1 MWMPWTHSMLFRASI
16 SLFFLISEFSGRLEE
31 DRNKPLT
38 CQIGLISQRIISEI
52 ITQSRSEFG
61 SNCLRKHTA
70 VINIVQVKQSCQVLF
85 LTETQFTYHK
95 IHPFK
100 VYNYMVFNI
109 VLKVCNYHYYL
120 VPQYFCHPP
129 SLPHKETPYP
139 WAVTPHFSTPS
150 PWNFVYMEANSVF
163 FCEIHP
169 CCTLNQYFI
178 PLCGWIIFYSMGLSG
193 GFPGGSESKE
203 SAFNAGMVGK
213 IPWRRKWQPT
223 PVFLPGKSHGQRS
236 LVGYSPRGCKE
247 SDMTK
252 QLTHTWVYHRLVIHS
267 SVNGHLGCVHF
278 LAIINNAVKNICV

>member
-1 MWMPWTHSMLFRASI
+1 MLFRASI
-16 SLFFLISEFSGRLEE
+16 SLFFLISEFSGGLEE

-70 VINIVQVKQSCQVLF
+70 VINIVQVKQSCPVLF

-139 WAVTPHFSTPS
+139 
-150 PWNFVYMEANSVF
+150 
-163 FCEIHP
+163 
-169 CCTLNQYFI
+169 
-178 PLCGWIIFYSMGLSG
+178 
-193 GFPGGSESKE
+193 
-203 SAFNAGMVGK
+203 
-213 IPWRRKWQPT
+213 
-223 PVFLPGKSHGQRS
+223 
-236 LVGYSPRGCKE
+236 
-247 SDMTK
+247 
-252 QLTHTWVYHRLVIHS
+252 
-267 SVNGHLGCVHF
+267 
-278 LAIINNAVKNICV
+278 